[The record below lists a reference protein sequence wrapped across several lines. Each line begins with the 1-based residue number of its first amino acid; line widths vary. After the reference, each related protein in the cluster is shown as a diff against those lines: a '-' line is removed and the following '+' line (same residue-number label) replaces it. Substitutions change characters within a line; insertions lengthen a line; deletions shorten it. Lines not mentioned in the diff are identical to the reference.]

1 MSQSPQ
7 RRDDFLEKGMT
18 KSTEI
23 LNDKENDEAP
33 NTDNVGRMSAKSFYG
48 RSESRL
54 PLRSYSKNSNSLSQ
68 EEAVKNHEK
77 RLKK

>member
-7 RRDDFLEKGMT
+7 RRDDFLKEGMNKAT
-18 KSTEI
+18 DV

-33 NTDNVGRMSAKSFYG
+33 NTDNAGKMSAKSFYG
-48 RSESRL
+48 TSKSRL

-68 EEAVKNHEK
+68 EEAINNHEK